1 MSPKLAI
8 CIPTYNRA
16 QFLGELLESIINQ
29 APTDGTLEICI
40 SDNHSTDSTEE
51 TVEIYRSRFQYITYH
66 LNSQNLGAD
75 RNYLKCIEIA
85 TAEYCWFMGSDDKLT
100 ESAVATILAIL
111 QDTDYAI
118 VLCNRY
124 IWYKGINIVGE
135 QSWQDNTVNSMLYN
149 LHETQDFKRYCDHA
163 MGLGSLFSYLS
174 SIILKKDLWSKNL
187 LGSESFIGSA
197 YVHVY
202 VIFQMIKS
210 CSPFYLY
217 YLDKPLIL
225 CRTHND
231 SFLDNSDILARKKL
245 DIVGYERLSQIF
257 SDAQE
262 SKQEMVLSVLF
273 KDIFQSKSFYK
284 LLYYAAN
291 SPKHSLHETLA
302 CTDRHK
308 QLIKVSRNLRIINI
322 LYSIPLIKKLVKL
335 LVFIRNKV
343 IRKIII
349 KY

>member
-1 MSPKLAI
+1 
-8 CIPTYNRA
+8 
-16 QFLGELLESIINQ
+16 
-29 APTDGTLEICI
+29 
-40 SDNHSTDSTEE
+40 
-51 TVEIYRSRFQYITYH
+51 
-66 LNSQNLGAD
+66 
-75 RNYLKCIEIA
+75 
-85 TAEYCWFMGSDDKLT
+85 
-100 ESAVATILAIL
+100 
-111 QDTDYAI
+111 
-118 VLCNRY
+118 
-124 IWYKGINIVGE
+124 
-135 QSWQDNTVNSMLYN
+135 
-149 LHETQDFKRYCDHA
+149 
-163 MGLGSLFSYLS
+163 
-174 SIILKKDLWSKNL
+174 
-187 LGSESFIGSA
+187 
-197 YVHVY
+197 
-202 VIFQMIKS
+202 
-210 CSPFYLY
+210 
-217 YLDKPLIL
+217 LDKPLIL